1 MPKHSYLTVSIR
13 DNIQKEILQTYLLNG
28 VKVIVFT
35 DRDHDFEDLRAYRDA
50 KLLQIY
56 VTEGNELSKYPMLS
70 IVDGQF
76 SSLLERRALKHFSK
90 SSHFNLEQY
99 LVEHAPSDVH
109 LSVKAGAGT
118 GKTTVMIQRILYI
131 LQTTETSLKELAM
144 ITFTREAAHRMF
156 QKLREEFYCRYQ
168 ATGAVKYL
176 TYIEELPSMQIST
189 IHSFA
194 KELIKEMGS
203 IIGYGSNV
211 SIKSLKMQRSAI
223 IERYINEWVQS
234 ENRDRELLAL
244 FNDIPL
250 YKVIEIANDFWEE
263 MEQKGLSENEIKCIH
278 WGGAATPSA
287 SLHRLFSTIFPLC
300 EKELQELKI
309 DSNAIT
315 LSDLTRQLDYI
326 TRHSSVFQNKK
337 KTLSYLFI
345 DEFQDTDDI
354 QIKLASRL
362 VGAYN
367 MKLFVV
373 GDIKQSIYR
382 FRGAKYT
389 AFDILRNQLKSITG
403 GTMRNYSLTTNY
415 RSSVRLLDQME
426 TYFSAWGKIDFLPY
440 GKKDSLKGVRQSS
453 EEQSLL
459 VQKRTFERHS
469 DLQESHTINMIN
481 MAKEGLENPRKQRIA
496 VLVRT
501 NNQAFYIQQW
511 CKKAGIDVQLD
522 IGGTF
527 YVSPTVKDFKALV
540 DALLFPRRPIALF
553 NLLNSSYSNT
563 YVGWSALTSF
573 GGDESRVSE
582 FLTSLNP
589 LGNWEKY
596 LEDLR
601 ITPVLA
607 VIREIVEKTNPVSRY
622 YLTELAQ
629 LNQERPDQENET
641 EARARALQY
650 ELNLNHLFELIHNQ
664 FSSEFV
670 SLYSLQSWL
679 QLQIAVNRD
688 EDEPL
693 LDEKDQGER
702 VHVMT
707 VHKSKG
713 LEFHTIILPFTDK
726 VFRYVF
732 NELLLEK
739 LEDKWHAG
747 WFIRDGEAEYKND
760 NHVRLQSTE
769 ENESIKEETRL
780 LYVAMT
786 RAEERLW
793 LIANQKYTYNNWYML
808 LAKQG
813 VHTHV

>member
-13 DNIQKEILQTYLLNG
+13 EDIQKEELQTYLLNG

-35 DRDHDFEDLRAYRDA
+35 DRDQGFEDLQVYRDA

-56 VTEGNELSKYPMLS
+56 VIESNELNEYCILS
-70 IVDGQF
+70 IVDGRF
-76 SSLLERRALKHFSK
+76 LSLLERRALKYISK
-90 SSHFNLEQY
+90 ISHFNVEQY
-99 LVEHAPSDVH
+99 LVEHAPADVH

-131 LQTTETSLKELAM
+131 LQTTQTSLKELAM

-156 QKLREEFYCRYQ
+156 QKLREEFYSRYQ

-194 KELIKEMGS
+194 KELIKDMGS

-211 SIKSLKMQRSAI
+211 SIKSFKMQRSAI
-223 IERYINEWVQS
+223 IERHINGWVQS
-234 ENRDRELLAL
+234 ENKDSELLAL
-244 FNDIPL
+244 FNDLPL
-250 YKVIEIANDFWEE
+250 YEVIEIANEFWEE
-263 MEQKGLSENEIKCIH
+263 MEQKGLSADEISDIH

-309 DSNAIT
+309 DSNAVT

-326 TRHSSVFQNKK
+326 TQHSSVFHNKK

-389 AFDILRNQLKSITG
+389 AFDILHNQLKSITG
-403 GTMRNYSLTTNY
+403 GKMSNYSLTTNY
-415 RSSVRLLDQME
+415 RSSVRLLDQMDA
-426 TYFSAWGKIDFLPY
+426 YFSAWGKIDFLPY
-440 GKKDSLKGVRQSS
+440 ERKDCLKGVRQSP
-453 EEQSLL
+453 EEQPLL

-469 DLQESHTINMIN
+469 EFQESYTIEMIKR
-481 MAKEGLENPRKQRIA
+481 AREGMQNPRKQRIA

-511 CKKAGIDVQLD
+511 CEKAGIDIQLD

-540 DALLFPRRPIALF
+540 DALLFPKRSIALY

-563 YVGWSALTSF
+563 HVAWTALAPL
-573 GGDESRVSE
+573 GGDESRVTE
-582 FLTSLNP
+582 YLTALNP

-596 LEDLR
+596 SVDLR
-601 ITPVLA
+601 ITPVLT

-622 YLTELAQ
+622 YLTELTQ

-679 QLQIAVNRD
+679 QLQMAVNRD

-693 LDEKDQGER
+693 LDEEDQGER

-739 LEDKWHAG
+739 VEDKWHAG
-747 WFIRDGEAEYKND
+747 WFIRDGEAEYKSD
-760 NHVRLQSTE
+760 NHGRLQSTE
-769 ENESIKEETRL
+769 ENETTKEETRL

-793 LIANQKYTYNNWYML
+793 IIANQKYTYNNWYML